1 MRFRGSLAAVW
12 GRCIYTHKCTL
23 SEICL
28 RGILAAHWGICIY
41 TYKYVHTSRWNSA
54 SLLKQCLIQ
63 NSALSKQHICT
74 HFEMYIYVY
83 ILRDTGWRRLLGSPK
98 LQIIFHKRATKYSS
112 LLRRMTYKERDPMS
126 LRHPV
131 YIYMYTLRDA
141 FLGGIAAFW
150 GICSIHICTPFEMRF
165 LDGLATFCGICAYIY
180 IYVYIHMY
188 TYMYTLWDA
197 FSGGVMV

>member
-98 LQIIFHKRATKYSS
+98 LQIIFFSTKEPLNIVHFCEEWPIKKGILWVFAT
-112 LLRRMTYKERDPMS
+112 L
-126 LRHPV
+126 
-131 YIYMYTLRDA
+131 YIYTCTHFEMH
-141 FLGGIAAFW
+141 FW
-150 GICSIHICTPFEMRF
+150 GGLLPFGEYV
-165 LDGLATFCGICAYIY
+165 LY
-180 IYVYIHMY
+180 IYVHP
-188 TYMYTLWDA
+188 LRCVFW
-197 FSGGVMV
+197 MV